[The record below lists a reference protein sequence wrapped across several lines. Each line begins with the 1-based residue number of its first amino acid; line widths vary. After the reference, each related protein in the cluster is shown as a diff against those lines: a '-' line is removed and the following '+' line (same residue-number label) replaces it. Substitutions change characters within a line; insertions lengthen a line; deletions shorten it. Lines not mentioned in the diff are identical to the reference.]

1 MDFNNQLY
9 LTKIILDREKI
20 PDFSKYPFIIPVV
33 KNFTEL
39 TLDSPVTFF
48 IGENGIG
55 KSTLIAKFI
64 EDKKAIFYT
73 ATKVGSEK
81 NIELF

>member
-33 KNFTEL
+33 K
-39 TLDSPVTFF
+39 TLQ
-48 IGENGIG
+48 N
-55 KSTLIAKFI
+55 
-64 EDKKAIFYT
+64 
-73 ATKVGSEK
+73 
-81 NIELF
+81 